1 MFSKEEKER
10 EDRVREKDIAVLK
23 SLVEC
28 DRLTELEHEAF
39 NGMLER
45 ITKGSSVFWT
55 LTESQREWAE
65 DRYRKL
71 ELDGADEPTP
81 LTELQR
87 KRAEALGPMNL
98 DAAGPKV
105 LVPPRRKPKEE

>member
-1 MFSKEEKER
+1 MLSKEEKER
-10 EDRVREKDIAVLK
+10 EDRVRERDMAVLK

-28 DRLTELEHEAF
+28 GRLTELEQDAF
-39 NGMLER
+39 GGMLER
-45 ITKGSSVFWT
+45 MRKGSSVFWT

-65 DRYRKL
+65 DRYGKL

-87 KRAEALGPMNL
+87 QRAKALGPMNL

-105 LVPPRRKPKEE
+105 LSPPGRRARED